1 MTLLEYKKA
10 RMKYAVAETFAADIE
25 LSGQEACQL

>member
-10 RMKYAVAETFAADIE
+10 RMKYAVVETFAAGIE
-25 LSGQEACQL
+25 LAG